1 MLFLSRLYINGTHLN
16 SASGEL
22 CIVRLYLLY
31 KSLVNLSI
39 HLVRGTLFNF
49 FCRSGSLLAKFLL
62 VIYISKA
69 MSLETLGLYNI
80 VSVTVAWSVYVL
92 GFEFYSFSL
101 RQIVGENSQKISGFV
116 FNQLVFHM
124 FGFVLLAAISPLLV
138 AFGFIPSSLLVYF
151 VIITFF
157 DQLSQ
162 ECYRI
167 CIALER
173 SQFANFLHF
182 VKSGLWVYP
191 LLVLPVFHKDVTIQN
206 ILFAWVSGTFF
217 ALVIGI
223 FKLVRLDL
231 IRLERANLDFAW
243 IKRGVIVA
251 FPFLVISVAQ
261 LTMDFSDRY
270 FIDYF
275 LGKADVG
282 VYSFYYGI
290 ANVPT
295 TLITSVLVATY
306 YPKVINVYKF
316 NRPSLEIRILIR
328 NFLWQSMGLAI
339 LISVMAIVLVHALL
353 DFIGKQQ
360 LLQEIN
366 LFYLM
371 LFQVVIFSIQ
381 VVIQTVLYARHEDR
395 FLLYSAVAGGI
406 LNIVLNVLL
415 IPRLGINGA
424 ALSTILSMGV
434 MLGLRLFLLNKSKHA
449 NENG

>member
-1 MLFLSRLYINGTHLN
+1 
-16 SASGEL
+16 
-22 CIVRLYLLY
+22 VD
-31 KSLVNLSI
+31 LSI

-49 FCRSGSLLAKFLL
+49 LCRSGSLLAKFLL

-101 RQIVGENSQKISGFV
+101 RQIVGENNQKISGFV
-116 FNQLVFHM
+116 FNQLVFHV
-124 FGFVLLAAISPLLV
+124 FGFFLLAVLSPVLV
-138 AFGFIPSSLLVYF
+138 AFDFIPSTLLVYF

-173 SQFANFLHF
+173 PQFANFLHF

-191 LLVLPVFHKDVTIQN
+191 LLVLPIFHKDVTIHL
-206 ILFAWVSGTFF
+206 ILLAWVSGTFI

-223 FKLVRLDL
+223 VKLVKLDI
-231 IRLERANLDFAW
+231 IRLQKANLDIAW
-243 IKRGVIVA
+243 IRKGVIVA
-251 FPFLVISVAQ
+251 FPFLIISVAQ

-316 NRPSLEIRILIR
+316 DRPLLEIRNLIR
-328 NFLWQSMGLAI
+328 NFLWQSLGLAL
-339 LISVMAIVLVHALL
+339 LICAMSIVLVHPLL
-353 DFIGKQQ
+353 DFIDKEQ

-371 LFQVVIFSIQ
+371 LVQVIIFSIQ
-381 VVIQTVLYARHEDR
+381 VVIQTELYAKHEDK
-395 FLLYSAVAGGI
+395 FLLYSAVAAGV

-415 IPRLGINGA
+415 IPRLGINA
-424 ALSTILSMGV
+424 AAFSTILSMGV
-434 MLGLRLFLLNKSKHA
+434 MLGLRLFLLMKSKHA
-449 NENG
+449 NENR